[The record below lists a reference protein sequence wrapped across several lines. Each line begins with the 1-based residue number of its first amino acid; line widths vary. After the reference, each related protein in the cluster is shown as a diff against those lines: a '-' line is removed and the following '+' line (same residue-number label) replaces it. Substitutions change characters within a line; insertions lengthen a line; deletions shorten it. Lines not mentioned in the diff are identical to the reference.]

1 MWNEEMIIN
10 LFFQKHKKERLL
22 WELST
27 NKREEALKS
36 LHDLKYVKKEIMH
49 SIPYYTEKYL
59 EKELK
64 KFGNFT
70 NVYYMGL
77 SYTGMLPLKKAI
89 ERSREEDEGCI
100 IYCGEGIGYC
110 HTDHEEGAPLAYLL
124 KVKNYREIEKN
135 YDCTFGTEGIEEWM
149 LHE

>member
-1 MWNEEMIIN
+1 MWNEEMIIK

-59 EKELK
+59 EKAEWV
-64 KFGNFT
+64 KFF
-70 NVYYMGL
+70 L
-77 SYTGMLPLKKAI
+77 HWIKRQEK
-89 ERSREEDEGCI
+89 R
-100 IYCGEGIGYC
+100 
-110 HTDHEEGAPLAYLL
+110 LL
-124 KVKNYREIEKN
+124 
-135 YDCTFGTEGIEEWM
+135 
-149 LHE
+149 

>member
-1 MWNEEMIIN
+1 MNLRGVRGLILRGIKMWNEEMIIN

-36 LHDLKYVKKEIMH
+36 LHDLKYVKREIMH
-49 SIPYYTEKYL
+49 PIPYYTEKYL

-70 NVYYMGL
+70 NVYCMGL
-77 SYTGMLPLKKAI
+77 SYTGMLPPEK
-89 ERSREEDEGCI
+89 S
-100 IYCGEGIGYC
+100 
-110 HTDHEEGAPLAYLL
+110 
-124 KVKNYREIEKN
+124 NREI
-135 YDCTFGTEGIEEWM
+135 TGRR
-149 LHE
+149 

>member
-1 MWNEEMIIN
+1 MGILQMYITWDC
-10 LFFQKHKKERLL
+10 R
-22 WELST
+22 
-27 NKREEALKS
+27 
-36 LHDLKYVKKEIMH
+36 
-49 SIPYYTEKYL
+49 IPECY
-59 EKELK
+59 
-64 KFGNFT
+64 
-70 NVYYMGL
+70 
-77 SYTGMLPLKKAI
+77 PLKKAI
-89 ERSREEDEGCI
+89 ERSRGEDEGCI

>member
-10 LFFQKHKKERLL
+10 SFFQKHKKERLL

-36 LHDLKYVKKEIMH
+36 LHDLKYVKREIMH
-49 SIPYYTEKYL
+49 PIPYYTEKYL

-77 SYTGMLPLKKAI
+77 SYTGMLPPEK
-89 ERSREEDEGCI
+89 S
-100 IYCGEGIGYC
+100 
-110 HTDHEEGAPLAYLL
+110 
-124 KVKNYREIEKN
+124 NREI
-135 YDCTFGTEGIEEWM
+135 TGRR
-149 LHE
+149 

>member
-1 MWNEEMIIN
+1 MWNEEMIIK

-59 EKELK
+59 EKELG

-77 SYTGMLPLKKAI
+77 S
-89 ERSREEDEGCI
+89 
-100 IYCGEGIGYC
+100 
-110 HTDHEEGAPLAYLL
+110 
-124 KVKNYREIEKN
+124 
-135 YDCTFGTEGIEEWM
+135 
-149 LHE
+149 

>member
-1 MWNEEMIIN
+1 MWNEEMIIK

-59 EKELK
+59 EKELGK
-64 KFGNFT
+64 SEIYKM
-70 NVYYMGL
+70 YIMGL
-77 SYTGMLPLKKAI
+77 SYRNVTPEKAI
-89 ERSREEDEGCI
+89 ERSRKKMRDA
-100 IYCGEGIGYC
+100 
-110 HTDHEEGAPLAYLL
+110 DYLL
-124 KVKNYREIEKN
+124 R
-135 YDCTFGTEGIEEWM
+135 
-149 LHE
+149 

>member
-1 MWNEEMIIN
+1 MTGRYAILYNVII
-10 LFFQKHKKERLL
+10 H
-22 WELST
+22 
-27 NKREEALKS
+27 
-36 LHDLKYVKKEIMH
+36 
-49 SIPYYTEKYL
+49 TEKYL

-110 HTDHEEGAPLAYLL
+110 HTYHEEGAPLAYLL
-124 KVKNYREIEKN
+124 KVKNYRDIEKN

>member
-1 MWNEEMIIN
+1 MWNEEMIIK

-27 NKREEALKS
+27 NKRVEASKS
-36 LHDLKYVKKEIMH
+36 LHDLKYG
-49 SIPYYTEKYL
+49 
-59 EKELK
+59 